1 MQLQPDLPQRLYRSI
16 SEPRKIA
23 FNDGSWRNSTARRL
37 RSADASDEAKSI
49 GPVI

>member
-16 SEPRKIA
+16 REPRKID
-23 FNDGSWRNSTARRL
+23 FKDGSWRNSTARRL
-37 RSADASDEAKSI
+37 RSVDASDAKSV